1 MLPKGLLKEY
11 SNVIAILMRI
21 VDMATVFVAGW
32 LASVL
37 HFQQFNLPLSYY
49 HALFLAAGIT
59 PFLFAF
65 CKIYVSV
72 RGMNFVRFMFLLGQ
86 AILSLGLLLGTIAFA
101 TKTGEVYS
109 RIWFFSWLIFAFVL
123 LVIVRTSVLAILR
136 WMRRHGFNERRVVIL
151 GAGTLGIQF
160 AQTVQQALWTGY
172 RIVSFWDDSAC
183 DKPETLQGIPVRQTP
198 MNLSAFLSHDKT
210 IDEIWIALPMRAEV
224 RVREIMHALQQS
236 TITTRLL
243 LNIFNLVLLNHS
255 ITDIAGYPVLNIRT
269 SPMRGINRLVKAI
282 EDRALALIIVML
294 ISPLLLLISLAV
306 KCTSRGP
313 VFFKQQRL
321 GWDGKII
328 NVYKFRTM
336 YQHQEAAG
344 KVTQA
349 KANDAR
355 ITPLGRF
362 LRRTSLDELPQFIN
376 VLQGRMSIVGP
387 RPHALA
393 HNDEYKYKI
402 DTYMQR
408 HHVKPGITGWAQVNG
423 WRGETDTLDKM
434 QKRVDYDLY
443 YINHW
448 SLWFDLKII
457 FLTFLRGFVHNNAY

>member
-1 MLPKGLLKEY
+1 
-11 SNVIAILMRI
+11 
-21 VDMATVFVAGW
+21 
-32 LASVL
+32 
-37 HFQQFNLPLSYY
+37 
-49 HALFLAAGIT
+49 
-59 PFLFAF
+59 
-65 CKIYVSV
+65 
-72 RGMNFVRFMFLLGQ
+72 
-86 AILSLGLLLGTIAFA
+86 
-101 TKTGEVYS
+101 
-109 RIWFFSWLIFAFVL
+109 
-123 LVIVRTSVLAILR
+123 
-136 WMRRHGFNERRVVIL
+136 MRRHGFNERRVVIL

-172 RIVSFWDDSAC
+172 RIVSFWDDHAC
-183 DKPETLQGIPVRQTP
+183 DKPHTLQNIPVKQTP
-198 MNLSAFLSHDKT
+198 ANLSAFLAHDKT
-210 IDEIWIALPMRAEV
+210 IDEVWIALPMRAEA
-224 RVREIMHALQQS
+224 RVQEIMQALQQS
-236 TITTRLL
+236 TVTTRLL
-243 LNIFNLVLLNHS
+243 LNIFNLMLLNHS

-269 SPMRGINRLVKAI
+269 SPMRGINRFIKAL
-282 EDRALALIIVML
+282 EDRALALIILVL
-294 ISPLLLLISLAV
+294 ISPLLALISLAV
-306 KCTSRGP
+306 KLTSQGP

-328 NVYKFRTM
+328 KVYKFRTM
-336 YQHQEAAG
+336 YQHQEVNG

-402 DTYMQR
+402 HTYMQR
-408 HHVKPGITGWAQVNG
+408 HYVKPGITGWAQING

-434 QKRVDYDLY
+434 QKRIDYDLY

-457 FLTFLRGFVHNNAY
+457 FLTFFRGFTHNNAY